1 MFWNRAGISSEY
13 RWNICGIFVRDL
25 CDNFRSEQRNHSSRS
40 GASGGRPGATAEGFR
55 RTSGCHCRE
64 LPRTSGCHCRE
75 LPEDF
80 RVPLPRASG
89 GLPGS
94 TAEDILLVS

>member
-64 LPRTSGCHCRE
+64 LP
-75 LPEDF
+75 EDF